1 MLGIFLSDFTTR
13 NRSGTGYKI
22 LFHIIPQSCGIIS
35 VYPKMLTLMKTTY
48 QYRLHLATEQKL
60 ELNAWLRVCRYWY
73 NRMLGERFSW
83 WENNR
88 HAVNSCPIFVTSLP
102 ELRKLPNYYS
112 QKLQLPI
119 IKKDLTLIKWSGEL
133 LDFGRVDS
141 TVLQDVCKR
150 VDKAYCS
157 FIKGDTTGK
166 RSGKPRFK
174 TESSF
179 KTMTFVT
186 AKNEWIKSVR
196 KNWLYIRLP
205 KLGIVKVRM
214 HRAIPEGFIL
224 KQISLTKKADG
235 WYIQLVLE
243 DVNVP
248 EFIPDRIIPTWENSM
263 GLDAVLHE
271 DVYLATSE
279 GEKLPSLKPLR
290 KNQDKL
296 DRISKKRNARK
307 RGSRCRRKLAKRE
320 AKQHQR
326 IARSRQDFQYKT
338 AHKLVR
344 TGKKVFFHEDLN
356 LKGLTK
362 RNKAKQDETGRF
374 LPNGQ
379 LAKSGLNKS
388 WLDAAFGNFF
398 KTLDY
403 IAEKVGT
410 VVIPQ
415 KPAYSSMILC
425 YRNEVIFTDC
435 GIRDY
440 WDEKL
445 SLMVDRDINAAINLK
460 RLGLDIFPSIKRRSG
475 KIDIVGS
482 MSDSTTKEI
491 LNTLIG
497 L

>member
-1 MLGIFLSDFTTR
+1 
-13 NRSGTGYKI
+13 
-22 LFHIIPQSCGIIS
+22 
-35 VYPKMLTLMKTTY
+35 MKTTY
-48 QYRLHLATEQKL
+48 QYRLQPTTEQKL

-88 HAVNSCPIFVTSLP
+88 HAANSCPIFVTSLP
-102 ELRKLPNYYS
+102 ELRELPNYYS

-150 VDKAYCS
+150 VDKAMRR

-179 KTMTFVT
+179 KTMTFTT
-186 AKNEWIKSVR
+186 AKNEWIKLVR

-205 KLGIVKVRM
+205 KLGVVKVRM
-214 HRAIPEGFIL
+214 HRAIPRLRSAQVPEGFIL

-243 DVNVP
+243 DVNIP
-248 EFIPDRIIPTWENSM
+248 EFTPDKIIPTWENSI

-307 RGSRCRRKLAKRE
+307 HGSRCRRKLASRE
-320 AKQHQR
+320 AKQHQK
-326 IARSRQDFQYKT
+326 IARSRQDFQDKT

-344 TGKKVFFHEDLN
+344 SGKKVFFHEDLN

-362 RNKAKQDETGRF
+362 RNKGKQDETGKF

-379 LAKSGLNKS
+379 SAKSGLNKS

-403 IAEKVGT
+403 IAAKAGA

-435 GIRDY
+435 SIRDY
-440 WDEKL
+440 WDEEL

-460 RLGLDIFPSIKRRSG
+460 RLGLGIFPSIKRRSE
-475 KIDIVGS
+475 KIDIVGT